1 VQEISTLASSER
13 FQILSLDGG
22 GLKGLFTA
30 CFLAEWEQQA
40 GRPVSSSFDLI
51 AGTSTG
57 GIIALALGAGIPA
70 TQIVDF
76 YLEHGPSI
84 FPVEAFEGIGL
95 ARQAIGSRYRPEPLE
110 NVLDVYFGSRLLG
123 ESSTRLVIPA
133 YHAEQGIYIF
143 KTAHHPRLLVD
154 CNERMAVVAR
164 ATGAAPTYLPPL
176 ELDTGLR
183 LIDGGMWANNPVQ
196 IAVNE
201 ALGYLAVP
209 QGRIAALRIGTTSE
223 VLSATDYPRDPGGMG
238 FKQVSLFVNLMM
250 RGQSQG
256 ASGGVRHILGSERFI
271 EVDPLVARNDYR
283 LDRLSDALRGLAR
296 AEFRRTASELR
307 ERVFFTHVAT
317 PFTPSNPIRGNHH
330 GPIQASPA

>member
-1 VQEISTLASSER
+1 
-13 FQILSLDGG
+13 
-22 GLKGLFTA
+22 
-30 CFLAEWEQQA
+30 
-40 GRPVSSSFDLI
+40 
-51 AGTSTG
+51 
-57 GIIALALGAGIPA
+57 
-70 TQIVDF
+70 
-76 YLEHGPSI
+76 
-84 FPVEAFEGIGL
+84 
-95 ARQAIGSRYRPEPLE
+95 
-110 NVLDVYFGSRLLG
+110 
-123 ESSTRLVIPA
+123 
-133 YHAEQGIYIF
+133 
-143 KTAHHPRLLVD
+143 
-154 CNERMAVVAR
+154 
-164 ATGAAPTYLPPL
+164 
-176 ELDTGLR
+176 
-183 LIDGGMWANNPVQ
+183 MWANNPVQ

-307 ERVFFTHVAT
+307 ERGFFTHVAT